1 LKAYQKIIS
10 KLFIVLICFY
20 GCDTSNFKNKE
31 NINTLTYKSIL
42 EDLNGNEF
50 TLNNYKGNV
59 IFMNLWATWCKPCI
73 AEFKNIVEAKNI
85 LEKDSIKFI
94 AVSNEN
100 LEKIK
105 LFIEKNNYNI
115 EFIKLNGDYS
125 LYEAYSLPTSIIY
138 DRSGI
143 EAFRVTGRTNFTSDN
158 FIAKI
163 KSVE

>member
-1 LKAYQKIIS
+1 MKAYQKIIIN
-10 KLFIVLICFY
+10 LFIVLIFFY
-20 GCDTSNFKNKE
+20 GCDTSNLKNKE
-31 NINTLTYKSIL
+31 NINTLTYKYIL

-73 AEFKNIVEAKNI
+73 AEFENIVEAKNI

-115 EFIKLNGDYS
+115 EFIKLN
-125 LYEAYSLPTSIIY
+125 EFNII
-138 DRSGI
+138 I
-143 EAFRVTGRTNFTSDN
+143 
-158 FIAKI
+158 IL
-163 KSVE
+163 